1 MAGGAEG
8 ATSGLGDSDGLSSS
22 RNGEG
27 EGEGD
32 GDSLGSFGV
41 WDGSSTGFD
50 GSLLGL
56 AGREGSREESEGDGS
71 SEEAGADGVNGADG

>member
-22 RNGEG
+22 RDGEG

-50 GSLLGL
+50 GSLLAGSPLVGSSLGL
-56 AGREGSREESEGDGS
+56 AGREGSREE
-71 SEEAGADGVNGADG
+71 